1 MQTDD
6 FAQLLKGLSF
16 FRLKEGHT
24 IKPFDCGDD
33 DLNEFLFEEAV
44 PYRKQLLATTFVIE
58 NDERTLGYYSLL
70 NDSLLLKEEMFSSKS
85 QYNKFRRELT
95 FLL

>member
-6 FAQLLKGLSF
+6 FVQLLKGLSF

-58 NDERTLGYYSLL
+58 NDERTLGYYSKKRCSHQKVSITNFAESYYPIL
-70 NDSLLLKEEMFSSKS
+70 NGI
-85 QYNKFRRELT
+85 
-95 FLL
+95 

>member
-1 MQTDD
+1 MQADD

-33 DLNEFLFEEAV
+33 DLNEFL
-44 PYRKQLLATTFVIE
+44 Y
-58 NDERTLGYYSLL
+58 
-70 NDSLLLKEEMFSSKS
+70 
-85 QYNKFRRELT
+85 
-95 FLL
+95 